1 MTTSKQTAV
10 LTRPIE
16 ETILLVRGKR
26 VILDADLAAAYLVPT
41 KALNQA
47 ARRNPCRFPEDFMF
61 QLTREEH
68 EVLRSQIVTSKKGR
82 GGRRYLPYAFT
93 EHGAVMAAN
102 LLNSDRAIGISVY
115 VVRAF
120 VHLRETL
127 AGHKELAAK
136 IAQLERTLV
145 THDKQILTLFQ
156 AIKRLMAPPDPPARK
171 RKTIGFVTEEDREVR
186 SGSNKRGPIKQWKF
200 C

>member
-1 MTTSKQTAV
+1 V
-10 LTRPIE
+10 EE

-26 VILDADLAAAYLVPT
+26 VILDSDLAAAYQVPT
-41 KALNQA
+41 RVLNQGV
-47 ARRNPCRFPEDFMF
+47 RRNLQRFPEDFMF
-61 QLTREEH
+61 RLRQEEY
-68 EVLRSQIVTSKKGR
+68 EVLRSQTVISKKGR

-102 LLNSDRAIGISVY
+102 LLNSDRAIEISVY

-120 VHLRETL
+120 VHLRETR

-171 RKTIGFVTEEDREVR
+171 RKTIGFVTEEDREGP
-186 SGSNKRGPIKQWKF
+186 SG
-200 C
+200 